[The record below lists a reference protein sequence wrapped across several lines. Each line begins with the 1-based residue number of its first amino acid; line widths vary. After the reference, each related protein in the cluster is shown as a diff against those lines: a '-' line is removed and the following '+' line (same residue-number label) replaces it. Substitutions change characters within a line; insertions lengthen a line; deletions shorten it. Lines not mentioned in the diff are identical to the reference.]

1 MKKKRQRVD
10 FSANIKVEM
19 KPVKKD
25 KRVAYG
31 KKLYDIFI
39 LWTEKKS

>member
-1 MKKKRQRVD
+1 MVKCYEKHLDGNKRQRVD

-31 KKLYDIFI
+31 RDRCI
-39 LWTEKKS
+39 